1 MFGITTGLEFTGDIS
16 ALHSFTRPSERSRAQ
31 RFASSGG
38 ECYSSLIL
46 IIMLNII
53 CAQTSNKATRIF
65 RCCQVKIPKQ
75 PSSPRI
81 RCQRP
86 RRTSRLSLSVAYSV
100 SYFPF
105 IDALPLD
112 DLIHLCIHMPYAFP
126 YHMLQYDMFPCIA
139 LKNQTNHDIR

>member
-1 MFGITTGLEFTGDIS
+1 MFEITAGLEFMGDIS

-38 ECYSSLIL
+38 ECYRSIVLT
-46 IIMLNII
+46 IMLNIL

-75 PSSPRI
+75 PPPPRI

-86 RRTSRLSLSVAYSV
+86 RRTFRLAHPVAYSV
-100 SYFPF
+100 PYSSFT
-105 IDALPLD
+105 DALPLD
-112 DLIHLCIHMPYAFP
+112 DLIHLCIHMPYSFP

-139 LKNQTNHDIR
+139 LKSNKK